1 MRFSTN
7 YPWRKLLLVALVVA
21 CAAFLFGTLS
31 GCRKV
36 ETNYRE
42 LPHDERKLITGLGDG
57 LAHRCDPHGRA
68 VYTYYS
74 GGVAVVDNAKECK
87 Q

>member
-57 LAHRCDPHGRA
+57 LA
-68 VYTYYS
+68 YYS